1 MAAEIKL
8 IPSAIKS
15 FLARKAAKVRA
26 DRKAMFWIRYACRWL
41 IVGLALVAYT
51 LAVSNAA
58 TRRAISTYEG
68 WIAEYAAEQEAEA
81 ARAFAEDPYQL
92 QLDAEAE
99 SVARVLYGVK
109 DNDTDDLKTYSWC
122 IFNRVENKAFPD
134 TLEDV
139 IAQPKQWMRYDP
151 ENPIIES
158 LYQLAR
164 EQLDAWHSNSHRPV
178 SADYVY
184 MNWTASD
191 ICLRDAW
198 LDGSG
203 THYWRYGQ

>member
-8 IPSAIKS
+8 ILSAIKG
-15 FLARKAAKVRA
+15 FFATKAAKVRA
-26 DRKAMFWIRYACRWL
+26 DRKAMFWIRYASRWL

-68 WIAEYAAEQEAEA
+68 WLAEYAAEQEAEA

-99 SVARVLYGVK
+99 AVARVLYGVK
-109 DNDTDDLKTYSWC
+109 DNDTDDLKTYCWC

-139 IAQPKQWMRYDP
+139 IAQPSQWMRYDAT
-151 ENPIIES
+151 NPILEP
-158 LYQLAR
+158 LFQLAR
-164 EQLDAWHSNSHRPV
+164 EQLDTWHTNSHRPV
-178 SADYVY
+178 SADYVF
-184 MNWTASD
+184 MNWSRDD
-191 ICLRDAW
+191 ICLRDNFNE
-198 LDGSG
+198 GSG
-203 THYWRYGQ
+203 THYWRWGQ

>member
-15 FLARKAAKVRA
+15 FLGAKAAKVRA
-26 DRKAMFWIRYACRWL
+26 DRKAMFWIRYASRWL

-58 TRRAISTYEG
+58 TRRAMSTYEG

-99 SVARVLYGVK
+99 AVARVLYGVK
-109 DNDTDDLKTYSWC
+109 DNSTDDLKTYVWC
-122 IFNRVENKAFPD
+122 VLNRVDNPAYPD

-139 IAQPKQWMRYDP
+139 IAQPSQWMRYDP
-151 ENPIIES
+151 ANPILES
-158 LYQLAR
+158 LYQIAR
-164 EQLDAWHSNSHRPV
+164 EQLDDWHTNTHRPV
-178 SADYVY
+178 SNEYVF
-184 MNWTASD
+184 MNWSASD